1 MTTPHSAKMKEVDVN
16 TAAATATTTTT
27 AAAPANDFIS
37 GLFANP
43 DPDAGPYAALGL
55 TRLATWKEITTA
67 HRRLLSELHPDRHV
81 EADQELRDLAERRVR
96 DVNEAFATI
105 RRQRSGKQR

>member
-1 MTTPHSAKMKEVDVN
+1 MTSQPTEQLKEAEVN
-16 TAAATATTTTT
+16 TAAATATESPTIQG
-27 AAAPANDFIS
+27 PP
-37 GLFANP
+37 GLFSYP
-43 DPDAGPYAALGL
+43 DPTAGPYAALGL

-67 HRRLLSELHPDRHV
+67 HRILLSELHPDRHV

-105 RRQRSGKQR
+105 RRQRSGKNR

>member
-1 MTTPHSAKMKEVDVN
+1 MTTPHSQQTKEADVN
-16 TAAATATTTTT
+16 TAAATATTSTTE
-27 AAAPANDFIS
+27 APSNDYMS
-37 GLFANP
+37 GLFAHP

-55 TRLATWKEITTA
+55 TRLATWKEITVA

-81 EADQELRDLAERRVR
+81 DADQELRDLAERRVR